1 MMEKISGASES
12 IGGFLKGVTGLLMTF
27 LALGVVGQ
35 ILLGEA
41 IFGMDV
47 IGNVVA
53 VIETLGNSGFVGI
66 LAVIVLYGILSKDK

>member
-1 MMEKISGASES
+1 MMEKISGAIEA
-12 IGGFLKGVTGLLMTF
+12 IGGFLKGVTGLLITF

-47 IGNVVA
+47 IGNIVA
-53 VIETLGNSGFVGI
+53 VIGTLGNSGFVGI

>member
-1 MMEKISGASES
+1 MMEKISGAIDA

-53 VIETLGNSGFVGI
+53 VIESLGNSGFVGI

>member
-1 MMEKISGASES
+1 MMEKISGAIES

-53 VIETLGNSGFVGI
+53 VIESLGNSGFVGI

>member
-1 MMEKISGASES
+1 MMEKISGAIDA
-12 IGGFLKGVTGLLMTF
+12 IGGFLKGVTGLLITF

-47 IGNVVA
+47 IGNIVA
-53 VIETLGNSGFVGI
+53 VIGTLGNSGFVGI

>member
-1 MMEKISGASES
+1 MMEKISGAIES
-12 IGGFLKGVTGLLMTF
+12 IGGFFKGITGLLITF

>member
-1 MMEKISGASES
+1 MMEKISGAIEA
-12 IGGFLKGVTGLLMTF
+12 IGSFLKGITGLLMTF

-47 IGNVVA
+47 IGNIVA
-53 VIETLGNSGFVGI
+53 IIDSLGNAGFVGI
-66 LAVIVLYGILSKDK
+66 LAVIVLYGILSKE